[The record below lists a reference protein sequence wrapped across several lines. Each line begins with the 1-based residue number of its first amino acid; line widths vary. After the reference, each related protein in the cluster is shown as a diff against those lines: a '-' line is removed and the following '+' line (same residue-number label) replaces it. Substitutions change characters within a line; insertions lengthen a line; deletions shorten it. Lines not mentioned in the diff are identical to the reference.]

1 MALGSTGAGG
11 ISAANAGMILP
22 VEDEDRTSRLE
33 RFVLERAGYRVTH
46 AFSGENA
53 LEMFPNFTPSLVLLD
68 VILPQMDGF
77 ATCQKIRECS
87 QVPIIMVTTMDPGE
101 DKVRGRLLERPIGR
115 LQRRLIL

>member
-11 ISAANAGMILP
+11 ISAANAGMILL
-22 VEDEDRTSRLE
+22 VENDNRASHLE

-68 VILPQMDGF
+68 VMLPQIGSF

-87 QVPIIMVTTMDPGE
+87 QVPIIMGTTMDPGE
-101 DKVRGRLLERPIGR
+101 HKVRGRLLVRPIGR

>member
-1 MALGSTGAGG
+1 MALGSTGASG
-11 ISAANAGMILP
+11 ISAANAGMILL
-22 VEDEDRTSRLE
+22 VEYDDRTSRLE

-68 VILPQMDGF
+68 VMLPQMDGF
-77 ATCQKIRECS
+77 ATCQKILECS

-115 LQRRLIL
+115 LQRPLIL

>member
-1 MALGSTGAGG
+1 MALGGTGAGG
-11 ISAANAGMILP
+11 ISAANAGMILL
-22 VEDEDRTSRLE
+22 VEDDNRTSRLE

-53 LEMFPNFTPSLVLLD
+53 LEMFSNFTPSLVLLY
-68 VILPQMDGF
+68 VMLPQMDGF

-87 QVPIIMVTTMDPGE
+87 QVPIIMVTTMNPGE
-101 DKVRGRLLERPIGR
+101 DKLRGRLLERPIGR

>member
-11 ISAANAGMILP
+11 ISTANGGMILL
-22 VEDEDRTSRLE
+22 VENDDRISRLE
-33 RFVLERAGYRVTH
+33 RFVLERAGYKVTH

-53 LEMFPNFTPSLVLLD
+53 LEMFPNFIPSLALLD
-68 VILPQMDGF
+68 VILPQVDGF

-87 QVPIIMVTTMDPGE
+87 QVPISMVTTMDPGE
-101 DKVRGRLLERPIGR
+101 DKVRGRLLVRPIGR

>member
-11 ISAANAGMILP
+11 ISAANAGMILL
-22 VEDEDRTSRLE
+22 VEDDNRTSRLE

-68 VILPQMDGF
+68 VMLPQMDGF

-87 QVPIIMVTTMDPGE
+87 QVPIIMVTTMNPGE

-115 LQRRLIL
+115 LQRWLIL